1 MPKISLLLA
10 TPDKALFE
18 RIGECLLARPEVRLI
33 GRPVEDGRVI
43 AAVRRE
49 RPDILLVDGTSYG
62 ARGIRFI
69 QRVAALDVATRS
81 LLLHSDSTEFRL
93 AHVLQS
99 GGGGC
104 LPTLCSAYE
113 LIRAVQAVHAGELWA
128 SRRALAEV
136 LRELRVPTSSGA
148 CDESEPGLSRR
159 EREVAEWMRKGMTNK
174 QIARV
179 LGISDMTVKT
189 HAHNIFHKLEVCGRR
204 VLGSVAVLGP

>member
-1 MPKISLLLA
+1 MPRISLLLA
-10 TPDKALFE
+10 TPDKTLFE
-18 RIGECLLARPEVRLI
+18 RIGAFLLARSEVRLI
-33 GRPVEDGRVI
+33 ARPVGDGRVV
-43 AAVRRE
+43 AGVRRE
-49 RPDILLVDGTSYG
+49 RPDILLVDGASYG

-69 QRVAALDVATRS
+69 QRVAALDVGTRS
-81 LLLHSDSTEFRL
+81 LLLHSNPTDFRL

-104 LPTLCSAYE
+104 LPILCSAYE

-136 LRELRVPTSSGA
+136 LRELRVPTGSA
-148 CDESEPGLSRR
+148 AHDEPEPALSRR
-159 EREVAEWMRKGMTNK
+159 EREIAAWMRKGMTNK

-189 HAHNIFHKLEVCGRR
+189 HAHNIFHKLDVCGRR
-204 VLGSVAVLGP
+204 VLGSVPMLEH